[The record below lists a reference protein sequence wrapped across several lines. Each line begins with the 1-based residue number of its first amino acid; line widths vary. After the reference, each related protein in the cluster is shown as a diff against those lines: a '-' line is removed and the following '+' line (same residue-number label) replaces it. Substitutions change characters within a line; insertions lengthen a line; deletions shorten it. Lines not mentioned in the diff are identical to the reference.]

1 MRKLF
6 VLIIIILLGVFIVKG
21 WWNSQTS
28 PVSSDKS
35 TKIFVID
42 KGESFSKVA
51 EELKKDN
58 LIKSTWAFTLLGKQT
73 GLGAKLQAGTFRL
86 SPSYSAE
93 EILKVLSGKP
103 LDTWVTLL
111 EGWRVE
117 EMAKKLNE
125 ALGTDQQAFI
135 KASLEGYMFP
145 DTYLF
150 PKDYTAEQIAQRLRD
165 TFDQKYTEDLKAKI
179 RKNGLTD
186 KEGVILASIVERE
199 ARSDKARTAV
209 ASILLKRIKIG
220 MALNA
225 DATIQYILGY
235 QPDEKSWWKKVI
247 TQKDKEIDS
256 PYNTYLNAGLPP
268 APICSPSLSSLEAV
282 ANADPTTPYLY
293 YYHDSN
299 GVPHYAKTREE
310 HDANVRNYP

>member
-1 MRKLF
+1 MKKLVAF
-6 VLIIIILLGVFIVKG
+6 ILTVLLGIFIVKG
-21 WWNSQTS
+21 WWNNQIS

-42 KGESFSKVA
+42 KGEAFSKVT
-51 EELKKDN
+51 EHLRKEN

-73 GLGAKLQAGTFRL
+73 DLGSKLQSGTFRL
-86 SPSYSAE
+86 SPSYSSE
-93 EILKVLSGKP
+93 EILKILAGKP
-103 LDTWVTLL
+103 LDQWVTLL

-117 EMAKKLNE
+117 EIAKKLNDT
-125 ALGTDQQAFI
+125 LGTDQQEFI
-135 KASLEGYMFP
+135 KDAKEGYMFP

-150 PKDYTAEQIAQRLRD
+150 PKDYTASQIAQRLQK
-165 TFDQKYTEDLKAKI
+165 TFDQKYTDDLKGKI
-179 RKNGLTD
+179 REKGLTE
-186 KEGVILASIVERE
+186 KEGVVLASIVERE

-209 ASILLKRIKIG
+209 ASILLKRLKIG
-220 MALNA
+220 MGLNA
-225 DATIQYILGY
+225 DATIQYALGY
-235 QPDEKSWWKKVI
+235 QPSEKSWWKKTI
-247 TQKDKEIDS
+247 TMADKEIDS

-268 APICSPSLSSLEAV
+268 APICNPSLASLQAA

-293 YYHDSN
+293 YYHDSS